1 MSNAK
6 YRKAAGEPK
15 RETRVPEALL
25 GQGLKENPAPLADE
39 DDPMSDKL
47 ARRLLAN
54 AAMLMNHIANLCG
67 HAIDAIPEG
76 TADRKFAREVV
87 EEARQQR
94 EGAEGRVKR
103 AQPHALTNLMRI
115 AISASRLMETML
127 RATNP
132 GLFTEKPKTTE
143 KAFEAQKKAQELA
156 ENIETSFAT

>member
-6 YRKAAGEPK
+6 FRKPAGDPK
-15 RETRVPEALL
+15 PETRVPEALL
-25 GQGLKENPAPLADE
+25 GQGLKENPAPLADP
-39 DDPMSDKL
+39 DDPMPDTL

-67 HAIDAIPEG
+67 HAMDAIPEG
-76 TADRKFAREVV
+76 TADRKFAVEVI
-87 EEARQQR
+87 EEAQQIAD
-94 EGAEGRVKR
+94 GKEGRIKR

-127 RATNP
+127 HATNP
-132 GLFTEKPKTTE
+132 GLFAQKPDTTK
-143 KAFEAQKKAQELA
+143 KAFDAQKQAQEMA